1 MNYWFSEFLIILC
14 FSKKT
19 QYAIIIGLLGYLT
32 INLVG
37 IYMLRDFQLTG
48 YLAPMSDM
56 VKEKLICKYDNAALC
71 CLGSFCMLAIKQYRK
86 DKKRFYRIW

>member
-1 MNYWFSEFLIILC
+1 MNHWISEFLLILC
-14 FSKKT
+14 FSKRT
-19 QYAIIIGLLGYLT
+19 QYAIVIGLLGYLI

-56 VKEKLICKYDNAALC
+56 LKEKLICKYDRAALG
-71 CLGSFCMLAIKQYRK
+71 CLGSFWMLAIKQYRK
-86 DKKRFYRIW
+86 DKKRFYRFW